1 MKLLIG
7 DTGLVGTTILET
19 EKYDYT
25 FNSKNL
31 YTFNNIAK
39 DGDELFLTCLPATKW
54 MVNKNLVGDIENI
67 YLIINTISKCHFSKI
82 TLISTI
88 DVYNDSPL
96 GVDETYS
103 PNISKLSYG
112 NNRYIFEL
120 MVREMVKT
128 DDLKIFRLPAL
139 FNKHIK
145 KNILFDL
152 LNGNNIEQVNSNSS
166 FQWYN
171 LDNLSKDIEMYSSSY
186 PNEKVYNLFTEPLNT
201 KDIVSLFPQ
210 YIDKVGFSDNRIMY
224 NYTTKFGMYISPK
237 EVILNEIKQ
246 FIDEFSTK

>member
-7 DTGLVGTTILET
+7 NTGLVGSTILESET
-19 EKYDYT
+19 FEHT

-31 YTFNNIAK
+31 DTFNKIAGN
-39 DGDELFLTCLPATKW
+39 GDELFLTCLPATKW
-54 MVNKNLVGDIENI
+54 MVNKNLTEDIQNI
-67 YLIINTISKCHFSKI
+67 HRIINTISQREYSKI

-112 NNRYIFEL
+112 NNRYLFEL

-139 FNKHIK
+139 FNKNIK
-145 KNILFDL
+145 KNVLFDL
-152 LNGNNIEQVNSNSS
+152 IHNNNVEQINQNSF

-171 LDNLSKDIEMYSSSY
+171 LDNLKSDIEKFSTEY
-186 PNEKVYNLFTEPLNT
+186 PDESVYNLFTEPIYT
-201 KDIVSLFPQ
+201 SDIVELFPEHM
-210 YIDKVGFSDNRIMY
+210 DKVQNGSKVIYDY
-224 NYTTKFGMYISPK
+224 HTKFGGY
-237 EVILNEIKQ
+237 ILNKHNVLKEIKQ
-246 FIDEFSTK
+246 FINESSVK

>member
-7 DTGLVGTTILET
+7 NTGLVGSTILENET
-19 EKYDYT
+19 YDHT

-31 YTFNNIAK
+31 HTFNHIAK

-54 MVNKNLVGDIENI
+54 MVNKNLTEDIQNI
-67 YLIINTISKCHFSKI
+67 YRIINTISQHEYSKI

-103 PNISKLSYG
+103 PNIDKLSYG
-112 NNRYIFEL
+112 NNRYLFEL

-139 FNKHIK
+139 FNKNIK
-145 KNILFDL
+145 KNVLFDL
-152 LNGNNIEQVNSNSS
+152 IHNNNVEQINQNSF

-171 LDNLSKDIEMYSSSY
+171 LDNLKSDIGKYSTEY
-186 PNEKVYNLFTEPLNT
+186 PDESLFNLFTEPIYT
-201 KDIVSLFPQ
+201 SDIVELFPEHM
-210 YIDKVGFSDNRIMY
+210 DKVQNGSKVIYDYR
-224 NYTTKFGMYISPK
+224 TKFGGYISNK
-237 EVILNEIKQ
+237 HNVLKEIKQ
-246 FIDEFSTK
+246 FINEFSVK